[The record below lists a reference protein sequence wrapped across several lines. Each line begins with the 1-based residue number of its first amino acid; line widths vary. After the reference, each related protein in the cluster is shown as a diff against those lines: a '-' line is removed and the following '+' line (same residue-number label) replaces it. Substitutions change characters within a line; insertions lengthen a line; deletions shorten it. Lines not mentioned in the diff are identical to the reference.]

1 MGIRENI
8 NSKEKQK
15 NVAVDKLA
23 VEKIIKIKGGT
34 WGIADII
41 EQIENWFVGKK
52 WGNKQFEQNKNKIQR
67 LKGSPLGV

>member
-1 MGIRENI
+1 LGIRENI

-34 WGIADII
+34 
-41 EQIENWFVGKK
+41 
-52 WGNKQFEQNKNKIQR
+52 
-67 LKGSPLGV
+67 